1 MPSSLTNPGR
11 LSLKPHALLL
21 TALLL
26 PAASALPAQD
36 RERPNELTL
45 AVETAA
51 GGARY
56 LRTLGTGVDLG
67 IELTLGPAYS
77 VHLAGPKG
85 DLREWGEAY
94 PVLRLRPTESLAL
107 LLSPIGIGAI
117 IGDDFGTVYPSG
129 QAGVELALGRLRLA
143 SLVRTVRIAGG
154 NGTGEYR
161 TTWVPLRAAL
171 AFPW

>member
-1 MPSSLTNPGR
+1 MNPR
-11 LSLKPHALLL
+11 RPSLKPHPVILA
-21 TALLL
+21 ALLL

-36 RERPNELTL
+36 RARTNELTL
-45 AVETAA
+45 AAEAAA

-56 LRTLGTGVDLG
+56 LRTLGAGVDLG
-67 IELTLGPAYS
+67 VELTLGPAYS
-77 VHLAGPKG
+77 VHLGGPKH

-117 IGDDFGTVYPSG
+117 IGNDFGTVYPSG

-143 SLVRTVRIAGG
+143 SLVRTVRMAGG

-161 TTWVPLRAAL
+161 TTWVPLRAGLAL
-171 AFPW
+171 SW